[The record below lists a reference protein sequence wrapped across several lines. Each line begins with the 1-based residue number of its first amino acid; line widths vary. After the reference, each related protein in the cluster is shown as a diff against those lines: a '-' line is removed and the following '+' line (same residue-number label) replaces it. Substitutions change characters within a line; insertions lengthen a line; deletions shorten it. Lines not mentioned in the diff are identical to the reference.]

1 LISLDGKTALVTGA
15 ASGIGRAI
23 VLKFGQLGA
32 RIVAID
38 LQNMAELERL
48 ASESGITVSCVRA
61 DVAKSDD
68 TAGAVAHTIST
79 FGALDA
85 LVNCAGIVVRKS
97 VLDTTEEEW
106 DRVLAVNLK
115 GVFLLCKAAIPML
128 GLTRGT
134 IINIASD
141 RGLFGT
147 VDRAAYAASKA
158 GVVQLTK
165 SMAVDHASLGI
176 RVNCICPGHIATP
189 LLNEGLS
196 MLGDLSQ
203 AQRAARDETL
213 LKRMGTPEEVADVT
227 AFLASEASS
236 YMTGAIVLVDGGMHA

>member
-23 VLKFGQLGA
+23 VITFGQLGA
-32 RIVAID
+32 SIVAID
-38 LQNMAELERL
+38 LRDMAELERL

-61 DVAKSDD
+61 DVSKSED
-68 TAGAVAHTIST
+68 TAAAVAHTIST
-79 FGALDA
+79 FGALDT

-115 GVFLLCKAAIPML
+115 GVFLLCRAAIPML
-128 GLTRGT
+128 SQTRGT
-134 IINIASD
+134 IINVASD

-147 VDRAAYAASKA
+147 VNRAAYAASKA
-158 GVVQLTK
+158 GVVQLSK
-165 SMAVDHASLGI
+165 AMAVDHASLGI
-176 RVNCICPGHIATP
+176 RVNCICPGHIETP

-203 AQRAARDETL
+203 AQRAASDETL
-213 LKRMGTPEEVADVT
+213 LKRMGTPEEVANVA

>member
-1 LISLDGKTALVTGA
+1 MISLNGKTALVTGA

-23 VLKFGQLGA
+23 VLKFGELGA
-32 RIVAID
+32 RIVAVD
-38 LQNMAELERL
+38 VQDMTELEGL
-48 ASESGITVSCVRA
+48 ISESGITASCFRA
-61 DVAKSDD
+61 DVANSED
-68 TAGAVAHTIST
+68 TDTAVAHTIST
-79 FGALDA
+79 FGALDV

-115 GVFLLCKAAIPML
+115 GVFLLCRAAIPML
-128 GLTRGT
+128 GQTGGT

-147 VDRAAYAASKA
+147 VNRAAYAASKA
-158 GVVQLTK
+158 GVVQLSK
-165 SMAVDHASLGI
+165 AMAVDHASLGI
-176 RVNCICPGHIATP
+176 RVNCICPGHIQTP

-196 MLGDLSQ
+196 VLGDLEQ
-203 AQRAARDETL
+203 AQRSASDETL
-213 LKRMGTPEEVADVT
+213 LKRTGTPEEVANVT

-236 YMTGAIVLVDGGMHA
+236 YMTGAILLVDGGLNV

>member
-1 LISLDGKTALVTGA
+1 MISLDGTTALVTGA

-23 VLKFGQLGA
+23 ALTFGQLGA

-38 LQNMAELERL
+38 LQDMAELKRL
-48 ASESGITVSCVRA
+48 ASDRSITVSCVRA
-61 DVAKSDD
+61 DVANGSD
-68 TAGAVAHTIST
+68 AAAAVAHTIST
-79 FGALDA
+79 FGALDT

-115 GVFLLCKAAIPML
+115 GVFLLSRAAIPVL
-128 GLTRGT
+128 SQTRGT

-158 GVVQLTK
+158 GVVQLSK
-165 SMAVDHASLGI
+165 AMAVDHASLGI
-176 RVNCICPGHIATP
+176 RVNCICPGHIETP

-203 AQRAARDETL
+203 AQRAASDETL
-213 LKRMGTPEEVADVT
+213 LKRMGTPEEVANVA

-236 YMTGAIVLVDGGMHA
+236 YMTGAILLVDGGLHA